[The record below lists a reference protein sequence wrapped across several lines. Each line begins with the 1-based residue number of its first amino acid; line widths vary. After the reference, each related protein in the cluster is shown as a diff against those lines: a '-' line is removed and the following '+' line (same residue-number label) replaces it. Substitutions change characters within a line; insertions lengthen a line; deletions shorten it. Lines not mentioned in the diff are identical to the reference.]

1 MSKKVI
7 KKVYPRYVSDTY
19 KLKRAIAMGVP
30 DAKYWPSDKLNRW
43 YEELTTDVTLPI
55 PKKRFKEEYIE
66 PQTTLDQFNDKTVE
80 KAGRAAFNPSNKRTV
95 SSCLRFYE
103 AGIAGEECKVV
114 LQQARQYE
122 RMIGQDIYG
131 IDEKKLSIYTIL
143 PRVAFGMTERN
154 IIYIKNWYS
163 LDESERRILGEFFDY
178 RGVALPGKSGNF
190 IRDNLPKGRQEKR
203 MFETFNIVHG
213 LDIEITP
220 DGYVYLPGFQSLD
233 PQLRDL
239 LEFYFT
245 EQGYGKIYFQN
256 GFMSRL
262 GLKFK
267 EHIPSKIKTREQMVR
282 IFRKMNVKKFTA
294 IEAERYLLKKNPSLK
309 TNIGKFDDELATDV
323 VNRYRLYTKMSTF
336 LNEELMFIGTT
347 SYADEIFDLEENFE
361 KQSSV
366 ISTTFYNK
374 DKFGIAFSD
383 AFAANSSKLTWFLDN
398 ASKMNWIPNNCNTID
413 YITAHEFA
421 HGLIHV
427 YDLSRDPII
436 RQIESEL
443 LEKGSIIDEVSI
455 NAKMNTKEFIADC
468 WCEYVLSERPREI
481 AMKVGNRILEFLQKK
496 VMIL

>member
-1 MSKKVI
+1 M
-7 KKVYPRYVSDTY
+7 R
-19 KLKRAIAMGVP
+19 RAIAMGIP
-30 DAKYWPSDKLNRW
+30 NARYWGEDELNRW
-43 YEELTTDVTLPI
+43 WERLKDDEEERAFERRTI
-55 PKKRFKEEYIE
+55 PYLLAKPKFKVKEEFID
-66 PQTTLDQFNDKTVE
+66 PQTTLDEFADPEVR
-80 KAGRAAFNPSNKRTV
+80 KAGRAAFNPTNKRSV

-103 AGIAGEECKVV
+103 AGIAGQECKMV
-114 LQQARQYE
+114 LNQARQYE
-122 RMIGQDIYG
+122 RMMGQDIYG

-143 PRVAFGMTERN
+143 PRVMFGMTERN

-163 LDESERRILGEFFDY
+163 LDESERRILSEFFDN

-213 LDIEITP
+213 LNIEITP
-220 DGYVYLPGFQSLD
+220 DGYVYLPKFQELD
-233 PQLRDL
+233 THLKDL

-262 GLKFK
+262 GLKFR

-282 IFRKMNVKKFTA
+282 IFGKMNQKTFTA
-294 IEAERYLLKKNPSLK
+294 KEAEQYLLKKNPSLK
-309 TNIGKFDDELATDV
+309 TNISKFDDKLATDV

-336 LNEELMFIGTT
+336 LHEELMFIGTT
-347 SYADEIFDLEENFE
+347 SYADEIFDLEEKFE
-361 KQSSV
+361 EQSNV

-374 DKFGIAFSD
+374 DRFGIAVSD
-383 AFAANSSKLTWFLDN
+383 AFAANSSKLNWFLDN
-398 ASKMNWIPNNCNTID
+398 ASKMNWIPKNCNHID

-443 LEKGSIIDEVSI
+443 LEKGSVIDEVGI

-468 WCEYVLSERPREI
+468 WCEYVLSESPREI